1 MTQRGPAPSCA
12 DCGGAPIA
20 GYLNRTAP
28 CAGCVRTR
36 CESLDQEIARRQRA
50 RSEAALV
57 DVPVWALADREW
69 GPVCWLL
76 TAPAL
81 VLESALRFVDFEERD
96 IDWPG
101 MLRASCSWSS
111 SGALLARVAFNVWNG
126 GAPDLLEASDARG
139 PGTVSALLNVLDEAN
154 LERLLEAMAMARGRR
169 VVVLRAPEDTRPIAT
184 REDQT

>member
-1 MTQRGPAPSCA
+1 MTQEGVAPPCA

-20 GYLNRTAP
+20 GYLNRTAL
-28 CAGCVRTR
+28 CADCVRTR
-36 CESLDQEIARRQRA
+36 CESLDQEIARQQRE
-50 RSEAALV
+50 RSEKALM
-57 DVPVWALADREW
+57 DVPAWALADREW

-81 VLESALRFVDFEERD
+81 VLERALLFVDFEERD

-101 MLRASCSWSS
+101 MLRASCNWSS

-126 GAPDLLEASDARG
+126 GAPDLLDASDARG
-139 PGTVSALLNVLDEAN
+139 AGTVSALLNVLDEAN

-169 VVVLRAPEDTRPIAT
+169 VVVLRAPDETGRIAT
-184 REDQT
+184 REDQA